1 MTDSSASQSTQLAF
15 ERTVLAHERTLMAW
29 VRTATAMISFGFTI
43 YKFFDYL
50 RQNNQIQATPH
61 LFGPRA
67 FALSM
72 IGVGLIAL
80 VLATLEHRRSLAALQ
95 RSSGVM
101 LHRSL
106 SQMIAL
112 FVAAVGILGLV
123 LVILRQ

>member
-1 MTDSSASQSTQLAF
+1 MTDQSASKSTQLAL
-15 ERTVLAHERTLMAW
+15 ERTMLAHERTLMAW

-50 RQNNQIQATPH
+50 RQSNQVSATPH

-67 FALSM
+67 FAMSM
-72 IGVGLIAL
+72 ISVGLIAL
-80 VLATLEHRRSLAALQ
+80 VLATLEHRQSRAALA
-95 RSSGVM
+95 RSGAQ

-106 SQMIAL
+106 SQVIAI
-112 FVAAVGILGLV
+112 FVAGVGILGLV

>member
-1 MTDSSASQSTQLAF
+1 MTDQSASPSTQLAF

-50 RQNNQIQATPH
+50 RQSNQVSATPH

-67 FALSM
+67 FAMSM
-72 IGVGLIAL
+72 ISVGLIAL
-80 VLATLEHRRSLAALQ
+80 VLATLEHRQSRAALA
-95 RSSGVM
+95 RSGAQ

-106 SQMIAL
+106 SQVIAI
-112 FVAAVGILGLV
+112 FVAGVGILGLV

>member
-1 MTDSSASQSTQLAF
+1 MTDQSASKSTQLAL
-15 ERTVLAHERTLMAW
+15 ERTMLAHERTLMAW

-50 RQNNQIQATPH
+50 RQSNQVSATPH

-67 FALSM
+67 FAMSM
-72 IGVGLIAL
+72 ISVGLIAL
-80 VLATLEHRRSLAALQ
+80 VLATLEHRQSRAALA
-95 RSSGVM
+95 RSGAQ

-106 SQMIAL
+106 CQVIAI
-112 FVAAVGILGLV
+112 FVAGVGILGLV

>member
-1 MTDSSASQSTQLAF
+1 MTDSSASQSTQLAL

-50 RQNNQIQATPH
+50 RSSNQLNATPH

-67 FALSM
+67 FAMSM

-80 VLATLEHRRSLAALQ
+80 VLAIIEHRRSLGVLQ
-95 RSSGVM
+95 RSGAV
-101 LHRSL
+101 LRWSL
-106 SQMIAL
+106 SQTFAIL
-112 FVAAVGILGLV
+112 VAVLGIVGLV